1 MRGRY
6 RIAVITALTVIGVLL
21 YLVGHAEQQ
30 EKLPVSTLP
39 PELSLYAGSKSCIEC
54 HAKFYQLWATSRHG
68 LAMQPY
74 TPEFARANLTAQ
86 TKDLV
91 IGKYRYRADI
101 GPQAGWVLET
111 DPKGKKKKYPILH
124 ALGGKNVYYFLT
136 PLERGRLQTLPVAY
150 DVRTKQ
156 WFDTAAS
163 GVRHFDSGP
172 PEEPVNWKEWPYTF
186 NTACFNCHVSQLS
199 SNYDLATDTYRTTWA
214 EAGINCETCHGPSK
228 GHNEVMQATPKGQT
242 PSDLKIISVKKMT
255 SNQRN
260 ALCSSCHAKVSP
272 LTTDFPPGERF
283 FDHFDLVTLENPDYY
298 PDGRDLGENY
308 TYTTWLLSPCVKSGQ
323 LDCVKCHTSS
333 GRYRF
338 KDEAKANEAC
348 LPCHAE
354 RVAKSAEHIHHPL
367 DKPGVPTK
375 CISCHMPMSAFAR
388 MNRSDHSMLPPAP
401 AATLQFGSPNACNSC
416 HKDKDAAW
424 ADQNVRQWRT
434 RDYQAPILK
443 RAGLIEAARKRDWQK
458 LPEMLAY
465 ITDPERDEV
474 FATSLIRLTMAASD
488 DKVHPALTR
497 AIQDP
502 SPLVRAAA
510 AEALSVRPGKESFQA
525 LITAA
530 GDNYRLVRVR
540 AAASL
545 ANYPSEWVKSEDQA
559 QVKQATEEYLASLT
573 ARPDQWTSHYNLGN
587 YYLNRGEVKEALAAY
602 DTALKIE
609 PRAAMVMVNAA
620 MAYAKLGAQDQAEK
634 SLVKAIKIAP
644 DNAAAHFNL
653 GLIRAEQNR
662 GKEAEREIKEA
673 FRLDPKMA
681 QAAYNL
687 CILSAKGRPKEA
699 LSWCKK
705 AVELNPQ
712 EPKYAYTLAFYQK
725 EQGDL
730 KNAAATLQDFL
741 GRRPGFTD
749 GYLLLAEI
757 YVQQGDR
764 PQAEAVLRQAQQAE
778 SLSPRDRAR
787 VTAALQKLSNPQPQK
802 DGQPPGNP

>member
-1 MRGRY
+1 MPRFFS
-6 RIAVITALTVIGVLL
+6 LTVGAALAAVAVMVCLISFVEAQIKSADPGLL
-21 YLVGHAEQQ
+21 Q
-30 EKLPVSTLP
+30 
-39 PELSLYAGSKSCIEC
+39 ELSLYAGSKSCIEC
-54 HAKFYQLWATSRHG
+54 HGKFYQLWATSRHG

-74 TPEFARANLTAQ
+74 TAAFARANLTPQ
-86 TKDLV
+86 TKALV
-91 IGKYRYRADI
+91 IGKYRYLADI
-101 GPQAGWVLET
+101 GSQSGWVLET

-136 PLERGRLQTLPVAY
+136 PLARGRLQTLPVAY

-163 GVRHFDSGP
+163 GVRHFGSGT
-172 PEEPVNWKEWPYTF
+172 PEAPIHWKEWPYTF

-199 SNYDLATDTYRTTWA
+199 SNYNLATDTYRTTWA

-228 GHNEVMQATPKGQT
+228 EHNEVMQAVPKGQL
-242 PSDLKIISVKKMT
+242 PPDLRIISVKKFT
-255 SNQRN
+255 HEQHN
-260 ALCSSCHAKVSP
+260 ASCGSCHAKVSP
-272 LTTDFPPGERF
+272 LTTVFPPGDRF

-308 TYTTWLLSPCVKSGQ
+308 TYTTWLLSPCVKAGK
-323 LDCVKCHTSS
+323 LDCIKCHTSS

-354 RVAKSAEHIHHPL
+354 RVGKAAEHIHHPL
-367 DKPGVPTK
+367 DKPGAPTK
-375 CISCHMPMSAFAR
+375 CVSCHMPMTAFAR

-401 AATLQFGSPNACNSC
+401 AASIKFGSPNACNLC

-434 RDYQAPILK
+434 RDYQAPVLH

-465 ITDPERDEV
+465 ISSKERDAV
-474 FATSLIRLTMAASD
+474 FAASLIRLTMAAPDERVRST
-488 DKVHPALTR
+488 LLQ

-525 LITAA
+525 LVTAS
-530 GDNYRLVRVR
+530 GDSYRLVRVR

-545 ANYPSEWVKSEDQA
+545 APYPAAWFQGEDQDK
-559 QVKQATEEYLASLT
+559 VKKTTDEYLASLT
-573 ARPDQWTSHYNLGN
+573 ARPDQWSSHYNLGN
-587 YYLNRGEVKEALAAY
+587 YYLNRGEVKPALAAY

-609 PRAAMVMVNAA
+609 PQAAMAMVNAA
-620 MAYAKLGAQDQAEK
+620 MAYAKMGAPEQAEK

-653 GLIRAEQNR
+653 GLLKAEQKR
-662 GKEAEREIKEA
+662 VKEAEKELREA

-681 QAAYNL
+681 PAAYNL
-687 CILSAKGRPKEA
+687 CILTIKDRPAEA
-699 LSWCKK
+699 LSWCRK
-705 AVELNPQ
+705 AAELNPQ

-725 EQGDL
+725 EQKDL
-730 KNAAATLQDFL
+730 LGAEATMKGLL
-741 GRRPGFTD
+741 ARRPGFVD
-749 GYLLLAEI
+749 GHLLLAEI
-757 YVQQGDR
+757 YVQQGAR
-764 PQAEAVLRQAQQAE
+764 PQAETLLRQVLQRE
-778 SLSPRDRAR
+778 DLPPRDRAR
-787 VTAALQKLSNPQPQK
+787 LDTALRNLTTSRPSEDNH
-802 DGQPPGNP
+802 PGKR